1 MNNLKL
7 IKSKI
12 VSGIDLTRLL
22 SFYRFKDQKIVFT
35 NGCFDLIHLGHIK
48 YLASAA
54 DLADV
59 LIIGLNSDS
68 SIKKI
73 KDDNRPILDQESR
86 AITLASFRF
95 INNIVLF
102 DEETPY
108 KLIDHIKPDILVKGG
123 DYKPE
128 EIVGYDIVKNNGGEV
143 KIIDFIKGYSTTAI
157 IEKIRTQIP
166 KPNQ

>member
-1 MNNLKL
+1 MMNHYNQ
-7 IKSKI
+7 IRSKI
-12 VSGIDLTRLL
+12 VSGVELDQIL
-22 SFYRFKDQKIVFT
+22 SFYRFKDKKIVFT

-48 YLASAA
+48 YLIKTAEQG
-54 DLADV
+54 DV
-59 LIIGLNSDS
+59 LILGLNSDAS
-68 SIKKI
+68 VKKI
-73 KDDNRPILDQESR
+73 KGENRPILDQESR

-108 KLIDHIKPDILVKGG
+108 KLIDQVKPQILVKGG

-157 IEKIRTQIP
+157 IEKIR
-166 KPNQ
+166 KDL